1 MAMAVFVVAAAAV
14 SAFSAIQ
21 AGRAQEQQAAFE
33 RAQAEDNR
41 ELAKLQAAQEETDRR
56 KQLAAILAAQDAE
69 AAAQGLGVG
78 NYGSFAA
85 GQKAERE
92 LAERDVESIRLM
104 GQLRARQYGLQ
115 AQQSS
120 AAGKAAR
127 TAGYLKATSTML
139 GAGASLF
146 GKGKT

>member
-21 AGRAQEQQAAFE
+21 AGRAQEQQASFE
-33 RAQAEDNR
+33 RAQAKDNR

-85 GQKAERE
+85 GQRAERE

-115 AQQSS
+115 AQQASM
-120 AAGKAAR
+120 AGKAAR

-146 GKGKT
+146 TKGKT